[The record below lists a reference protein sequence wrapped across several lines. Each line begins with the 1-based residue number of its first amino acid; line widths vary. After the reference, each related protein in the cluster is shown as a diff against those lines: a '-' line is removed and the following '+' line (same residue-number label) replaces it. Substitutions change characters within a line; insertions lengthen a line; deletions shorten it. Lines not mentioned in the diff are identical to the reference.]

1 MNGKYVIFYA
11 LILAAMAGLLIVGS
25 FDSRLL
31 NGVEPKQPARP
42 NLEAS
47 SPPPVTDPRPRLRP
61 RINDNRRI
69 NSNSHN
75 TDPISKT
82 NLYEGSYLQE
92 RMTRA
97 RLTDRDSD
105 YIVIEDDYADRQ
117 LMHRDATMVEDVD
130 LRHPLIGEP
139 NTSHGKTAP

>member
-1 MNGKYVIFYA
+1 MNGKYVILYA

-75 TDPISKT
+75 TEPISKT

-92 RMTRA
+92 RMTRP

-105 YIVIEDDYADRQ
+105 HILIEDEHGERQ
-117 LMHRDATMVEDVD
+117 VIRSDSTMVEDVE
-130 LRHPLIGEP
+130 LRHRLIAEP